1 MNPKIKKLHSL
12 FMDPGIS
19 LEERRTVAVKIL
31 EALGPNLPEGSSG
44 SSDPER
50 ILVEVDGNMLRM
62 NIHDCKR
69 VIEIRERM
77 VKALED
83 NIRANQ
89 KRHDIEIR
97 AMETE
102 FQYKLELHKFGLL
115 ILSLSLA
122 LILLICFLN
131 SLK

>member
-31 EALGPNLPEGSSG
+31 EALGPNLPEGSSE
-44 SSDPER
+44 SSNPER

-69 VIEIRERM
+69 VIEIREKM
-77 VKALED
+77 VVSLEY
-83 NIRANQ
+83 NIKTNQ
-89 KRHDIEIR
+89 RRHDLEIQS
-97 AMETE
+97 MKTE
-102 FQYKLELHKFGLL
+102 FEYKLERYRFVLL
-115 ILSLSLA
+115 ILSLSLS